1 MVIIYAMI
9 AIPITGRDLEILTIE
24 LPLASPSYMN
34 LWSST
39 TGLCSSVD
47 GSGERFPGNFFCRS
61 DKCIKLTLDI
71 FIYRSFLSLQLQFY
85 LDTGLMLSACGERLA
100 EHQQKTVVFIE
111 KKIFKREPTRLQAKT
126 IAVNVFVL
134 VLFFVAGSIMT
145 K

>member
-1 MVIIYAMI
+1 MGALHRNRRATGSIPAMQGPKV
-9 AIPITGRDLEILTIE
+9 ALFAT
-24 LPLASPSYMN
+24 ASA
-34 LWSST
+34 
-39 TGLCSSVD
+39 
-47 GSGERFPGNFFCRS
+47 RS

-71 FIYRSFLSLQLQFY
+71 FIYRSFLLLQLQFY

-126 IAVNVFVL
+126 IAMNVFVL
-134 VLFFVAGSIMT
+134 ALFFVAGSIMT